1 VTEIGNGAFART
13 ALTGILIPEG
23 VTKLSTGVF
32 TGCEHLE
39 SVSLPATL
47 MTIGR
52 QTFSD
57 CVSLGYI
64 SLPEDLEVL
73 EYGTFS
79 GCESLFR
86 VVLPDGLTVIGER
99 AFADCKVLKNMNFP
113 KALSEIGK
121 EAFSG
126 CSALTSV
133 ILGNL
138 QNIGDGAFEGC
149 KALSVFAMADCGSL
163 GENIFEG
170 TDVTVYT
177 AMTGRVLAY
186 ASAEG
191 IPYVL
196 VRENEPYLVNL
207 PDSFAIEDDY
217 PYHELFAL
225 VLSDNTVCALKDY
238 DIDFEKD
245 ACGMLT
251 ATLTWGDFVHA
262 YPIFISYT
270 ETVLTDTDTRGAK
283 YELDSVTKT
292 AMLVSLPEYVKPSKV
307 YVPEKGL
314 VSPVVGSSITASR
327 SIFAVMLSGSEF
339 TK

>member
-1 VTEIGNGAFART
+1 
-13 ALTGILIPEG
+13 
-23 VTKLSTGVF
+23 
-32 TGCEHLE
+32 
-39 SVSLPATL
+39 
-47 MTIGR
+47 
-52 QTFSD
+52 
-57 CVSLGYI
+57 
-64 SLPEDLEVL
+64 
-73 EYGTFS
+73 
-79 GCESLFR
+79 
-86 VVLPDGLTVIGER
+86 
-99 AFADCKVLKNMNFP
+99 
-113 KALSEIGK
+113 
-121 EAFSG
+121 
-126 CSALTSV
+126 
-133 ILGNL
+133 
-138 QNIGDGAFEGC
+138 
-149 KALSVFAMADCGSL
+149 MADCGSL

-186 ASAEG
+186 ASEEG

-196 VRENEPYLVNL
+196 VRENEPHLVNL
-207 PDSFAIEDDY
+207 PGNFAIEDDY

-251 ATLTWGDFVHA
+251 ATLTWGDFVHS

-307 YVPEKGL
+307 YVPEKEGL
-314 VSPVVGSSITASR
+314 FIVPTELSCPDGIYMVVGVR
-327 SIFAVMLSGSEF
+327 DGVSEECQNVSALYVPQISVGE
-339 TK
+339 